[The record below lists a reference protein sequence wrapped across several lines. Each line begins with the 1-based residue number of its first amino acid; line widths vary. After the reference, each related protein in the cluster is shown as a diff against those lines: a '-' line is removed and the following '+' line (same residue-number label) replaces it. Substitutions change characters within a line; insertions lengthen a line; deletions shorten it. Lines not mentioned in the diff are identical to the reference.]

1 MSPGTA
7 IVIIGAGG
15 HAKVVADIARRMGL
29 AVAGFLDTVNPDRQ
43 GAPFQGV
50 TVLGGLEQLDL
61 LASKGVRQAVVAVG
75 DCEARLSLA
84 EYAVGAGFM
93 LPVLIHPN
101 AVLAPDVMVGDGT
114 VLAAGAIVCPGATLG
129 AHVIVN
135 TAASVDHECVI
146 GDGVHVAVGARLS
159 GRVTVGRGTWIGM
172 GALVKDGVR
181 VGSDSMVG
189 AGALVLTDIPDR
201 VTAYGSPA
209 KVVHASRHSS
219 ITR

>member
-1 MSPGTA
+1 
-7 IVIIGAGG
+7 
-15 HAKVVADIARRMGL
+15 
-29 AVAGFLDTVNPDRQ
+29 
-43 GAPFQGV
+43 
-50 TVLGGLEQLDL
+50 
-61 LASKGVRQAVVAVG
+61 
-75 DCEARLSLA
+75 
-84 EYAVGAGFM
+84 
-93 LPVLIHPN
+93 
-101 AVLAPDVMVGDGT
+101 
-114 VLAAGAIVCPGATLG
+114 
-129 AHVIVN
+129 
-135 TAASVDHECVI
+135 
-146 GDGVHVAVGARLS
+146 VAVGARLS